1 MNLTPSQKE
10 VVQYVRSKNKSM
22 ERGFVYWM
30 GGVRSGKSY
39 GSCIA
44 MLEHLSKR
52 QDKVYMV
59 LSYTAKQGL
68 TIFASVLESLAEQYG
83 LEAKVSRGMSNPCIR
98 FSNGCEVLFKGADKE
113 GRDKAIQG
121 LTLSGL
127 IADEVPNLHRPTLHQ
142 AEARVS
148 DPGGLRIYTSNKTSL
163 YHWSTKYYHNRLKD
177 GSLDG
182 LLIDSHVQDNQHVDK
197 AYREERANEYT
208 GATLTRFMENEF
220 AMDRPNIYR
229 PVMDTTPRDPTVPDI
244 TAIYG
249 HATGYEL
256 LAGSWDGGVL
266 TIFHAA
272 SHGAYAD
279 LDQALAPNAVYLVN
293 SSQTLLARRLR
304 TMGKAVRGY
313 ADAFLTVHME
323 VIKAA
328 CRAEVLAIHESA
340 SGLWEAIHC
349 YHAPGQYDYPIV
361 KAFEALSHPLRS
373 HVS

>member
-1 MNLTPSQKE
+1 MKLTPSQKE
-10 VVQYVRSKNKSM
+10 VLQYVRSKNKAN

-44 MLEHLSKR
+44 LMEHLSKR

-127 IADEVPNLHRPTLHQ
+127 VADEIPNLHRPTLHQ

-148 DPGGLRIYTSNKTSL
+148 DAGGLRIYTSNKTTP
-163 YHWSTKYYHNRLKD
+163 YHWSTKYYHNRLKA

-182 LLIDSHVQDNQHVDK
+182 LLIDSHVADNPHVDK

-208 GATLTRFMENEF
+208 GATLTRFMDNEF
-220 AMDRPNIYR
+220 TLDKPNIYR
-229 PVMDTTPRDPTVPDI
+229 PVMDTIPREPTKPDI

-249 HATGYEL
+249 HPTGYEL
-256 LAGSWDGGVL
+256 IAGAWNDNVF
-266 TIFHAA
+266 TIFYAA
-272 SHGAYAD
+272 SFGAYAD
-279 LDQALAPNAVYLVN
+279 MGEALKPDALYMVN
-293 SSQTLLARRLR
+293 SGQTLLARRLQA
-304 TMGKAVRGY
+304 MGHAVRGY
-313 ADAFLTVHME
+313 ADAFQTIHME
-323 VIKAA
+323 VLKAA
-328 CRAEVLAIHESA
+328 CLKQILAIHENA

-349 YHAPGQYDYPIV
+349 YHAAGYYEYPIV
-361 KAFEALSHPLRS
+361 KAFESLAYPLRS